1 MARGADDRYQLY
13 SRSTGRR
20 CIGRHDEIGSV
31 ASMTRDAKS
40 ASTLRLSQQ
49 FGTVL
54 GRDRLHFFDE
64 CGLFVSLSFGG
75 GVVRVATRTPTSTK
89 NFSCPAGEQIQS
101 MRTASLEA
109 L

>member
-20 CIGRHDEIGSV
+20 RIGRHDEIGSV
-31 ASMTRDAKS
+31 ASMTRDAKN

-54 GRDRLHFFDE
+54 GGDRLHSFDE
-64 CGLFVSLSFGG
+64 CGLFVFVELRRRRGASGDPNS
-75 GVVRVATRTPTSTK
+75 
-89 NFSCPAGEQIQS
+89 NFHEEFLCPAGEQIQS